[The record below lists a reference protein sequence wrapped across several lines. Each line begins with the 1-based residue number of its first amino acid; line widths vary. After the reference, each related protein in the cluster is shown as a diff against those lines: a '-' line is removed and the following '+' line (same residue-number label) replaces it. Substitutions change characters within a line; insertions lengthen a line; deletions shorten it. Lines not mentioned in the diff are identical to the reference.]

1 MRDYSFGN
9 LISTLRERCGLSQYQ
24 LGALVGVS
32 DKAVSKWENGISK
45 PRLDTIRKLSE
56 VLDVSVDDLLTCE
69 YDTFDRKRKDLFTM
83 KREIINKAKNRMN
96 ELYGDNPPISIENR
110 FKQEELMLNDQ
121 DVLLWMDFF
130 GKLQEQ
136 CDEKNMF
143 FGFRD
148 AKIGASFI
156 AWLLNDMNVNPLPA
170 HYYCPMCKKV
180 EFVPDVSCGLDLSN
194 KQCSCGAYYRKDGF
208 GIEAINM
215 YPLRKHQDIFIYNQA
230 IEVVKNCLCEFFEGY
245 GEVREI
251 RLKLDETGMKFDK
264 ECTIKRFGIISRSTN
279 SKLPDETVALSMDE
293 YLELFDERLVLTM
306 VEYKDENLNSWDVRN
321 TEFTEYQL
329 KAYCNYALEKG
340 VFNDLGHGNNLENF
354 VANIVQPKFS
364 DLLDVFGLLYG
375 LGTWN
380 ENENIQ
386 YEDGIPISKMMSCSE
401 NVYTYLYNKLNGRC
415 CDNPSGKVFEITDN
429 LRNGHYWRMG
439 MPSEIET
446 LLLECDVPKWYVERI
461 KKIRNLS
468 RKTHTITIVKR
479 NVCKFLKENHM

>member
-9 LISTLRERCGLSQYQ
+9 YISALRERRGLSQFQ
-24 LGALVGVS
+24 LGALVGKS
-32 DKAVSKWENGISK
+32 DKAVSKWENGVSK
-45 PRLDTIRKLSE
+45 PRIGTIKKLSE
-56 VLDVSVDDLLTCE
+56 VLDISVDDLLTCE
-69 YDTFDRKRKDLFTM
+69 YDAFDRKRKDLFTM
-83 KREIINKAKNRMN
+83 KKEIINKAKNRMK
-96 ELYGDNPPISIENR
+96 ELYGDNSPISIENR

-170 HYYCPMCKKV
+170 HYYCPICKKV

-208 GIEAINM
+208 GIDAINM
-215 YPLRKHQDIFIYNQA
+215 YPLSKHQDIFIYNQA

-264 ECTIKRFGIISRSTN
+264 AGTIKRFGIISRNAN
-279 SKLPDETVALSMDE
+279 SRLPDETVEFSMDE

-306 VEYKDENLNSWDVRN
+306 VECKDENLNSWDVRN
-321 TEFTEYQL
+321 AEFTEYQL

-340 VFNDLGHGNNLENF
+340 VFNDPGHGNNLENL

-364 DLLDVFGLLYG
+364 DMLDVFGLLYG

-380 ENENIQ
+380 ENDDNQ
-386 YEDGIPISKMMSCSE
+386 YEDGISISKMMSCSE
-401 NVYTYLYNKLNGRC
+401 NVYTYLYNKLNGKC

-429 LRNGHYWRMG
+429 LRNGHYWRTG
-439 MPSEIET
+439 MPAEIET

-468 RKTHTITIVKR
+468 RKAHTITIVKH
-479 NVCKFLKENHM
+479 NICKFLKENHM